1 MAGTVSP
8 RILAVSSFDSPS
20 TSLRTKTT
28 RYFSES
34 SSVILRISRKTS
46 RKETIAST
54 FDNLRRVVQV
64 VQGYSKRAERVAG
77 LTGPQLW
84 AIKVLSESAPIMVSD
99 LARRMYLHPSTV
111 IGILDR
117 LETRGLARRTR
128 STEDRRVVTVALTRK
143 GKDAVKKVP
152 VVAQGL
158 LLTGLEDLS
167 DADLRLISKGIEL
180 LVGILGARRM
190 PPQLMFSE
198 EMNVPYGRR

>member
-1 MAGTVSP
+1 MPG
-8 RILAVSSFDSPS
+8 
-20 TSLRTKTT
+20 
-28 RYFSES
+28 
-34 SSVILRISRKTS
+34 RK
-46 RKETIAST
+46 KTIAST

-64 VQGYSKRAERVAG
+64 VQGHSKRAEQVAG

-117 LETRGLARRTR
+117 LETRGLVRRTR

-143 GKDAVKKVP
+143 GKDAGKKVP
-152 VVAQGL
+152 AVAQGL
-158 LLTGLEDLS
+158 LLTGLEELS
-167 DADLRLISKGIEL
+167 DADLRLIAGGMEL

-190 PPQLMFSE
+190 PPQLLFSE
-198 EMNVPYGRR
+198 GVNAPSGGVDPESEPGDARILAASKVRKSTPR

>member
-1 MAGTVSP
+1 MQ
-8 RILAVSSFDSPS
+8 
-20 TSLRTKTT
+20 
-28 RYFSES
+28 
-34 SSVILRISRKTS
+34 SRK
-46 RKETIAST
+46 KTIAST

-117 LETRGLARRTR
+117 LETRGLAKRTR

-158 LLTGLEDLS
+158 LLTGLEELS

-198 EMNVPYGRR
+198 EMNVPYGKGDLEAAPGEPRTMGTSKTRSRAPR

>member
-1 MAGTVSP
+1 MQ
-8 RILAVSSFDSPS
+8 
-20 TSLRTKTT
+20 
-28 RYFSES
+28 
-34 SSVILRISRKTS
+34 SRK
-46 RKETIAST
+46 KTIAST

-84 AIKVLSESAPIMVSD
+84 AIKVLSESSPIMVSD

-117 LETRGLARRTR
+117 LETRGLVKRTR
-128 STEDRRVVTVALTRK
+128 STEDRRVVSVALTRK

-158 LLTGLEDLS
+158 LLTGLEELS
-167 DADLRLISKGIEL
+167 DAELGLISEGMEL

-198 EMNVPYGRR
+198 EVNVPYGEGDRKAAPVGNRTMATPGARNRTLR

>member
-1 MAGTVSP
+1 MKKA
-8 RILAVSSFDSPS
+8 
-20 TSLRTKTT
+20 
-28 RYFSES
+28 
-34 SSVILRISRKTS
+34 

-84 AIKVLSESAPIMVSD
+84 AIKVLAESAPIMVSE

-117 LETRGLARRTR
+117 LETRGLVKRTR
-128 STEDRRVVTVALTRK
+128 STEDRRVVTVVLTRK

-158 LLTGLEDLS
+158 LLTGLEELS
-167 DADLRLISKGIEL
+167 DADLKLISEGMEL
-180 LVGILGARRM
+180 LVRILGARRM
-190 PPQLMFSE
+190 PPQLMFSGE
-198 EMNVPYGRR
+198 VNVPYGEGDLDTAAGEP